1 MFVIFFLLTLIIYY
15 NVSKFCG
22 ETHSMNKKI
31 QKINILLAILL
42 LLSGCVT
49 ESNVLNGSDG
59 SPIPSAFANFPDIP
73 FPEKSFLEL
82 GDTKALG
89 TGENWIGSLA
99 FTSPYNASRIFD
111 FYVSEMPKSRWI
123 EIAVVR
129 ARISQMTYYRDNRAV
144 QILIE
149 SINEKDSRIT
159 ITAVPNQA
167 KISQGE

>member
-1 MFVIFFLLTLIIYY
+1 MI
-15 NVSKFCG
+15 
-22 ETHSMNKKI
+22 KKI
-31 QKINILLAILL
+31 LKINILFTILL
-42 LLSGCVT
+42 ILSGCAT
-49 ESNVLNGSDG
+49 ESNTLNGVDG

-73 FPEKSFLEL
+73 FPEKSYLEL

-111 FYVSEMPKSRWI
+111 FYVSEMPKTRWV

-129 ARISQMTYYRDNRAV
+129 ARISQMTYYRNNRAV

-149 SINEKDSRIT
+149 SIDDNDSRIT

>member
-1 MFVIFFLLTLIIYY
+1 MMKKML
-15 NVSKFCG
+15 KF
-22 ETHSMNKKI
+22 
-31 QKINILLAILL
+31 NILCAILL
-42 LLSGCVT
+42 FLNACAS
-49 ESNVLNGSDG
+49 ESYVLNGVDG
-59 SPIPSAFANFPDIP
+59 QPIPTAFANFPEVP
-73 FPEKSFLEL
+73 VPEKSYLEL